1 MEVNDFGFSLVG
13 EDELI
18 VPNNEKA
25 EQLRDMIMPLLN
37 NLKKNPEKDYIQW
50 PGKDRVKKI
59 NEFINKMNALVEG
72 TD

>member
-1 MEVNDFGFSLVG
+1 MEINDFGFTLVG
-13 EDELI
+13 EEKLI
-18 VPNNEKA
+18 VPNNDKA

-50 PGKDRVKKI
+50 PGKDRVKRI
-59 NEFINKMNALVEG
+59 NEFIDKMNHLIEN